1 MDVIICVISGHMKM
15 PLCPSSPSCWIQAY
29 HVSVVRPSNSC
40 ERGLFQM
47 PTSVMLPNIWLKWY
61 VNVTWVSG
69 QSPTM
74 PYKLL
79 NKESTI
85 RRTSNGVTVLNIAEK
100 NIKMEMLLM
109 FYSSFTLWLKLLREY
124 LPAKGSL
131 VRVKHFF
138 ILFQQIIK

>member
-1 MDVIICVISGHMKM
+1 
-15 PLCPSSPSCWIQAY
+15 
-29 HVSVVRPSNSC
+29 
-40 ERGLFQM
+40 
-47 PTSVMLPNIWLKWY
+47 
-61 VNVTWVSG
+61 
-69 QSPTM
+69 M

-109 FYSSFTLWLKLLREY
+109 FYSSFTLWFKLLRED

-131 VRVKHFF
+131 VRVK
-138 ILFQQIIK
+138 